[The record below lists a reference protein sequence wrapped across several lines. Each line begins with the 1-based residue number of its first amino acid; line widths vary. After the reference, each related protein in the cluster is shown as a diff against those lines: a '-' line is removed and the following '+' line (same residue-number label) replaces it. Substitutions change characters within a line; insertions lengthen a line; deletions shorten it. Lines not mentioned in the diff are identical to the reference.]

1 LGSSGRWGSHKIFGC
16 KVWFSCEHMHEN
28 RVIGFFCRSL
38 FCLEIDTNN
47 LDVGPQENIY
57 PLWLLYFLSLMHG
70 RSDLVFISFILRKIY
85 RLLPLA
91 VKVNEFSLDLLLV
104 TLPWGLLSRDSI
116 LVCINS
122 LFEFFLALKAIP
134 SYGSDSCLEHVHATY
149 KYGYMLLDINFL
161 KYASKVFFCCTLIHL
176 N

>member
-1 LGSSGRWGSHKIFGC
+1 
-16 KVWFSCEHMHEN
+16 MHEN

-104 TLPWGLLSRDSI
+104 TLP
-116 LVCINS
+116 
-122 LFEFFLALKAIP
+122 
-134 SYGSDSCLEHVHATY
+134 
-149 KYGYMLLDINFL
+149 
-161 KYASKVFFCCTLIHL
+161 
-176 N
+176 